1 MEITEHIKELINK
14 ALEGI
19 GSKQGNVILE
29 QPREKVNGDY
39 STNIAMLISKELQK
53 NPTDVA
59 KEIVSNIPK
68 SEYVEKAVVAGSGFI
83 NFFVSDTYLAK
94 EMEEISKDDYFDLE
108 EKKGRNIV
116 IEYTDPNPFKILHI
130 GHLYTNIV
138 GESFARLQEA
148 LGASVK
154 RVNYQG
160 DVGLHVA
167 KTLWALLK
175 KMNEESITFDTL
187 RKLSLVEKVKYLG
200 DSYMLGFK
208 YYDDLKDEKAIEGI
222 NDINYYIFTLFD
234 GSLEK
239 KDFSVYESIDLVR
252 IYEETREWCLEYF
265 ETIYQRVGTHFDHY
279 FFESEVSA
287 LGLKVVMDNVGTI
300 FKKNGGAII
309 YEGETKKGLHT
320 RVFVN
325 NYGIPTYEAKDLG
338 LAISKERVMKYD
350 ESIIITGNEQAGYFK
365 VLIDA
370 LMKVRPDLGGKTK
383 HIPHGMVKLPG
394 AKKMSSRK
402 GEIIE
407 AEWLLNE
414 TQSKVKEI
422 ISERNVKDADLV
434 SEKVALAAIKYTFLK
449 VGVGRDVIFDFDKS
463 ISFDGDT
470 GPYLLYVYAR
480 CNSIVRE
487 LEMASVKEG
496 EKSQYSTNPIVKDLL
511 KHIGSYKMFVLNS
524 GLSYSPSI
532 LCQYLFDLG
541 QKFNTLYQ
549 EIRIK
554 ETEGSDRDYLMS
566 VVVSTIKVMENGLGL
581 LGIDVIDEM

>member
-566 VVVSTIKVMENGLGL
+566 VVVSTMKVMENGLGL

>member
-524 GLSYSPSI
+524 GLS
-532 LCQYLFDLG
+532 
-541 QKFNTLYQ
+541 
-549 EIRIK
+549 
-554 ETEGSDRDYLMS
+554 
-566 VVVSTIKVMENGLGL
+566 
-581 LGIDVIDEM
+581 

>member
-14 ALEGI
+14 ALEEI
-19 GSKQGNVILE
+19 GSKQGNIILE
-29 QPREKVNGDY
+29 QPREKANGDY

-53 NPTDVA
+53 NPTDIA
-59 KEIVSNIPK
+59 NDIVNNIPK
-68 SEYVEKAVVAGSGFI
+68 SEYIEKVVVAGPGFI
-83 NFFVSDTYLAK
+83 NFFVSDTYLSK
-94 EMEEISKDDYFDLE
+94 EIGEISKDNYFELE
-108 EKKGRNIV
+108 EKKGMNIV

-148 LGASVK
+148 IGASVK

-175 KMNEESITFDTL
+175 KMNEERMSFDSL
-187 RKLSLVEKVKYLG
+187 RKLSLVDRIKYLG

-208 YYDDLKDEKAIEGI
+208 YYDDLKDEKAIEEI
-222 NDINYYIFTLFD
+222 NNINYYIFTLFD

-239 KDFSVYESIDLVR
+239 KDFSTYESLDLVR

-265 ETIYQRVGTHFDHY
+265 ETIYQRIGTRFDHY

-287 LGLKVVMDNVGTI
+287 LGLKVVMDNVGSV
-300 FKKNGGAII
+300 FKENDGAII
-309 YEGETKKGLHT
+309 YEGDIKKGLHT

-325 NYGIPTYEAKDLG
+325 NRGIPTYEAKDLG
-338 LAISKERVMKYD
+338 LAISKDNVMKYD
-350 ESIIITGNEQAGYFK
+350 ESVIITGNEQAGYFK

-370 LMKVRPDLGGKTK
+370 LAKIKPDLGSKTK

-422 ISERNVKDADLV
+422 ISGRDVKDVDLT
-434 SEKVALAAIKYTFLK
+434 SEKVALAAIKYAFLK

-480 CNSIVRE
+480 CSSIIRE
-487 LEMASVKEG
+487 LGAGGMKGSAG
-496 EKSQYSTNPIVKDLL
+496 SQYSTNPIVRDLL
-511 KHIGSYKMFVLNS
+511 KHISSYKAYVLNS
-524 GLSYSPSI
+524 GASYSPSI

-541 QKFNTLYQ
+541 QKFNTFYQ
-549 EIRIK
+549 DIRIK
-554 ETEGSDRDYLMS
+554 ETEGSDRDYLINI
-566 VVVSTIKVMENGLGL
+566 VLSTMKIMENGLGL
-581 LGIDVIDEM
+581 LGIDVVNEM